1 MPEVVV
7 FVGELSEFDT
17 RVIDGV
23 GSGVVAVVKLFP
35 ETAVSTLD
43 PAIVPCSRRMMKVK
57 IRPTPV
63 YLNSSM
69 NSDFSLLE
77 WI

>member
-17 RVIDGV
+17 RVIDGI

-35 ETAVSTLD
+35 ESAVLTLD
-43 PAIVPCSRRMMKVK
+43 PAIVLWPSRMMRGK

-69 NSDFSLLE
+69 NSDFS
-77 WI
+77 